1 MKEVYVMVILIMSR
15 YLLSFLKAENYF
27 CIYIKKNSKTNGPV
41 LLCKTIYIQ
50 TLKPIPVV
58 RCKGHVI
65 EN

>member
-41 LLCKTIYIQ
+41 LLCKTIYI
-50 TLKPIPVV
+50 
-58 RCKGHVI
+58 
-65 EN
+65 